1 MPLSNYHH
9 MEAKGR
15 CNTSALVRT
24 IDPKEQNYDLL
35 GEKPECSS
43 VFASFEMK
51 HVTVSNGCLED
62 VVSVNMVRMNEGQP
76 RKRLIPKM
84 LKCKSARA

>member
-1 MPLSNYHH
+1 
-9 MEAKGR
+9 MEAKR
-15 CNTSALVRT
+15 SCNTNVFVRT
-24 IDPKEQNYDLL
+24 VDPKGHDYDLL

-84 LKCKSARA
+84 LECKSARA